1 MLIVLRN
8 DLSGLLGP
16 RLPLEADLAALILVV
31 EFDSGD
37 LLSVGLGLDGVRSFE
52 DAWAGD
58 EALEVS
64 DGTGRLFLD
73 LAAGKGGTDTAGG
86 SVDGRDG
93 CGKAEAM
100 VVCSTIL
107 ISYTNLSTQSPGEE
121 KNKKR
126 VYFEIYGSMR
136 LSMRAVKGS

>member
-73 LAAGKGGTDTAGG
+73 LGAGKGGTDTAGG

-100 VVCSTIL
+100 VVCSTIFDLLYQL
-107 ISYTNLSTQSPGEE
+107 IDAVPRRRKEQEKGIFRNLWI
-121 KNKKR
+121 N
-126 VYFEIYGSMR
+126 
-136 LSMRAVKGS
+136 AVVHARR

>member
-1 MLIVLRN
+1 MF
-8 DLSGLLGP
+8 
-16 RLPLEADLAALILVV
+16 VV
-31 EFDSGD
+31 ELESGD

-58 EALEVS
+58 EALDVS

-73 LAAGKGGTDTAGG
+73 LGAGKGGTDTAGG

-100 VVCSTIL
+100 VVCSTIFDLLYQL
-107 ISYTNLSTQSPGEE
+107 IDAVPRRRKEQEEGIFRNLWI
-121 KNKKR
+121 N
-126 VYFEIYGSMR
+126 
-136 LSMRAVKGS
+136 AVVHARR